1 LRQVRLL
8 VQASFQPRLSLIAG
22 TLVLGLPDITYFIFI
37 LTVVSRGHADQDLMA
52 EADAVVPGIFAGL
65 LNS

>member
-1 LRQVRLL
+1 
-8 VQASFQPRLSLIAG
+8 LIAG